1 MIKVKSPWGRAI
13 HRPLGGYEFYLDREG
28 NPHPKHSVS
37 YAYMTVAE
45 ARRYRKENP
54 KFVEGHDPMV
64 VMEDGWQLPPLIV
77 TRNEGAVEWLRRRGI
92 AGEIVAHV
100 SDPDQVKDRVVYGV
114 LPFYLASIAAEV
126 VTIDMPGL
134 RQDQRGQDLSPEEM
148 DSAGATLRTYVVT
161 SV

>member
-1 MIKVKSPWGRAI
+1 MLKVTSP
-13 HRPLGGYEFYLDREG
+13 
-28 NPHPKHSVS
+28 S
-37 YAYMTVAE
+37 
-45 ARRYRKENP
+45 
-54 KFVEGHDPMV
+54 
-64 VMEDGWQLPPLIV
+64 LIV
-77 TRNEGAVEWLRRRGI
+77 TRHAGAVEWLRRQGI
-92 AGEIVAHV
+92 EGEVVAHV
-100 SDPDQVKDRVVYGV
+100 GDPEQVRGRVVYGV